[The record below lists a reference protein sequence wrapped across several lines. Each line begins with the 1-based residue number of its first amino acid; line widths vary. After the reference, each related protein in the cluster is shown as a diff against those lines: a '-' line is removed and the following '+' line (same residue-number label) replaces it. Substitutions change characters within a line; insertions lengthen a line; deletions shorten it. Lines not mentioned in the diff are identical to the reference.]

1 MNTDERAGRSK
12 RPVTGAQSLLRVLG
26 ILKYVAAA
34 PARGVALTDVIH
46 DLGLT
51 PPTAHRMLSVL
62 LREGFLEL
70 NARLKTYHLGRE
82 AYLLGVAAES
92 QHGGI
97 KTIADPILRQL
108 AQTTQDTCFL
118 SVRSQSE
125 AICIDRQT
133 GSFPI
138 KILTLDVGHRRP
150 LGVGSGSLALLAF
163 LSADEREQ
171 VLARHAA
178 SDAPNLP
185 PMDALRADI
194 AATRQQG
201 YALNPGRII
210 AEMIGV
216 GVPVLDQAGS
226 DAAPRVLAALSVAAL
241 RSRLSGPRLHEV
253 VAALQQA
260 ARALSAALVPR

>member
-1 MNTDERAGRSK
+1 MRADRTEP
-12 RPVTGAQSLLRVLG
+12 RPITGAQSLRRVLG

-34 PARGVALTDVIH
+34 PARGVALTDVVR

-51 PPTAHRMLSVL
+51 TPTAHRMLSVL
-62 LREGFLEL
+62 LQEGYLDV

-82 AYLLGVAAES
+82 AYLLGLAAER

-108 AQTTQDTCFL
+108 ASATQDTCFL
-118 SVRSQSE
+118 SVRSHFE
-125 AICIDRQT
+125 ALCIDRQS

-138 KILTLDVGHRRP
+138 KILTLDIGHRRP

-163 LSADEREQ
+163 LPVDEREQ
-171 VLARHAA
+171 VLTRHGA
-178 SDAPNLP
+178 SDTPNLP
-185 PMDALRADI
+185 EADALRADI
-194 AATRQQG
+194 AATREQG

-210 AEMIGV
+210 AEMTGV
-216 GVPVLDQAGS
+216 AVPVLEQTGAS
-226 DAAPRVLAALSVAAL
+226 QAPRVLAALSVAAL

-260 ARALSAALVPR
+260 ARALSAALAPH